1 MEVAVKRSLS
11 LSERH
16 ASACRYRAIHTMHTT
31 CGPELFNGLNVRKM
45 VFIVKSTYIVVQCV
59 QYVRTPVAM

>member
-45 VFIVKSTYIVVQCV
+45 VFIFEVHISSFSVSN
-59 QYVRTPVAM
+59 M